1 MISYGVSPELFPRI
15 KFSSK
20 KKAKEQE
27 SFTVSKE
34 IIKEAWETLSKNGK
48 HAESLMI
55 YLMSAF
61 ELSPG
66 DVRLLKFEDIAMKNK
81 QATISIFKLK
91 SNSKQRIPISDS
103 LYKKIMKYQK
113 DLTKNNKSFMANRST
128 KTETIVGHFLF
139 KDSKSSIIKKFKT
152 KLGGLLNNFDICPK
166 GLRISSINDKE
177 SEGSPR

>member
-1 MISYGVSPELFPRI
+1 MSPELFPRI
-15 KFSSK
+15 KISIK
-20 KKAKEQE
+20 KE

-66 DVRLLKFEDIAMKNK
+66 DVILLKFEDIAMKNK
-81 QATISIFKLK
+81 LATINFFKLK
-91 SNSKQRIPISDS
+91 SNSKQKIPISDS

-113 DLTKNNKSFMANRST
+113 DLTKNNNSFMENRST

-152 KLGGLLNNFDICPK
+152 KFGGLLNNFDICQK
-166 GLRISSINDKE
+166 V
-177 SEGSPR
+177 

>member
-1 MISYGVSPELFPRI
+1 
-15 KFSSK
+15 
-20 KKAKEQE
+20 
-27 SFTVSKE
+27 
-34 IIKEAWETLSKNGK
+34 
-48 HAESLMI
+48 
-55 YLMSAF
+55 MSAF

-91 SNSKQRIPISDS
+91 SNSKQRTPIFDS

-113 DLTKNNKSFMANRST
+113 DHTKNNKSFMVNRST

-152 KLGGLLNNFDICPK
+152 KFGGLLNNFDICPK
-166 GLRISSINDKE
+166 GLRILAINDKE
-177 SEGSPR
+177 SEGSPRKMQSLKKRRHQIILKSSCLVHQKK